1 LLSFDIGIAKI
12 GRQISAEPA
21 PPIITDADTFA
32 SESSRL
38 GDDDTIPGQPRRT
51 GLPTLLLKE
60 DFFVFTLKIC

>member
-38 GDDDTIPGQPRRT
+38 GDDDTGAAP
-51 GLPTLLLKE
+51 
-60 DFFVFTLKIC
+60 